1 MKRFRLLLTFALVA
15 IGFVAQAQVD
25 FNDPR
30 YAAWGPDAATREAN
44 MLKSTFLREALD
56 NKLYNEAAKHF
67 QDLVQSCPEASEA
80 VFARG
85 VVIYKQKIA
94 RAKSLDEKKG
104 LVDSLMIVHDLR
116 LQYFASH
123 PKRGR
128 AYILDSKAR
137 DYYNYMRT
145 DREGMR
151 EVFKSAIAEGGAETD
166 VKLVYLYFQNLCEDY
181 KLDEVMPEEVMT
193 EYERLAPF
201 FENLTGE
208 DAELAENFTSMF
220 STSGVATCE
229 NLESIFAPKIAES
242 PEDVELLSKTVRL
255 MGRMKCDSDFYVSS
269 VEALYKIAPT
279 SSAAISL
286 AAIFQSKNEYDKAA
300 QYLRD
305 ALEVEEDMEQ
315 REALNARIALIE
327 IAANRIGAA
336 AAAARESINTPD
348 DTKSDNGIAY
358 FVLAQ
363 CYAISAGN
371 CEGFDGQATY
381 WAAYDLMAIAIA
393 NFTADEAEYKSIA
406 QQILNSYPAYY
417 PSAEECFFREVK
429 EGEPFTINCGIATGA
444 KTTVRI
450 RK

>member
-1 MKRFRLLLTFALVA
+1 MKHFKLLLTFAMTIV
-15 IGFVAQAQVD
+15 GFGSQAQVD

-30 YAAWGPDAATREAN
+30 FAAWGPDAATREAN
-44 MLKSTFLREALD
+44 MLKSTYLREALD

-67 QDLVQSCPEASEA
+67 QDLVASCPQASEA

-85 VVIYKQKIA
+85 VVVYKQKIA
-94 RAKSLDEKKG
+94 RAKTLAEKKG

-137 DYYNYMRT
+137 DYYNYMKT
-145 DREGMR
+145 DRAGMR

-181 KLDEVMPEEVMT
+181 KMDEVMPEEVMT

-208 DAELAENFTSMF
+208 DAELAENYTSMF

-242 PEDVELLSKTVRL
+242 PEDVELLGKTVRL
-255 MGRMKCDSDFYVSS
+255 MGRMKCNSDFYVAT
-269 VEALYKIAPT
+269 VEALYNIAPT
-279 SSAAISL
+279 SSAAMSL
-286 AAIFQSKNEYDKAA
+286 ASIFQTKNEYDKAA
-300 QYLRD
+300 KYLRD
-305 ALEVEEDMEQ
+305 ALEVEEDIEQ

-327 IAANRIGAA
+327 LAANRMSAA

-348 DTKSDNGIAY
+348 GTKADNGIAL

-363 CYAISAGN
+363 CYATAAGA
-371 CEGFDGQATY
+371 CEGFDSQAVY
-381 WAAYDLMAIAIA
+381 WAAYDMMGIAIA
-393 NFTADEAEYKSIA
+393 NFAADEAEYKSIA
-406 QQILNSYPAYY
+406 QQILNSYPAYF

-429 EGEPFTINCGIATGA
+429 EGDPFTINCGLATGVN
-444 KTTVRI
+444 TTVRI